1 VVWPALQQDPD
12 ALRLLLRVPVPCG
25 LPGSAARNQRYDL
38 PPSHEDGRRYKS
50 MKRHLAGRGL
60 TPGSTGQKGASA

>member
-25 LPGSAARNQRYDL
+25 LPGSAARNKRYDL
-38 PPSHEDGRRYKS
+38 PPSHEQLPR
-50 MKRHLAGRGL
+50 KRTCSGEE
-60 TPGSTGQKGASA
+60 